1 VWRLEGFWRRRL
13 MAWLEVI
20 LAPLGR
26 RTVIWTS
33 VLIVVLAGASFVN
46 SKTETVE
53 SMKVV
58 DSGSAGL
65 EQPDS

>member
-20 LAPLGR
+20 LEPLGR

-46 SKTETVE
+46 SETETVE
-53 SMKVV
+53 LMKVV

-65 EQPDS
+65 EQPDL

>member
-1 VWRLEGFWRRRL
+1 

-20 LAPLGR
+20 LEPLGR

-46 SKTETVE
+46 SETETVE
-53 SMKVV
+53 LMKVV

-65 EQPDS
+65 EQPDL

>member
-1 VWRLEGFWRRRL
+1 
-13 MAWLEVI
+13 MTWLEVI

-33 VLIVVLAGASFVN
+33 VLIVVLAGASFMN
-46 SKTETVE
+46 SETETVE

>member
-1 VWRLEGFWRRRL
+1 

-20 LAPLGR
+20 LARLGR

-46 SKTETVE
+46 SETETVE

>member
-1 VWRLEGFWRRRL
+1 VWRLECFWRRRL
-13 MAWLEVI
+13 MVWLEVI

-46 SKTETVE
+46 SETETVE

>member
-1 VWRLEGFWRRRL
+1 

-20 LAPLGR
+20 LEPLGR

-46 SKTETVE
+46 SETETVE

>member
-1 VWRLEGFWRRRL
+1 

-20 LAPLGR
+20 LEPLGR

-46 SKTETVE
+46 SETETVE

-65 EQPDS
+65 EQPDL

>member
-1 VWRLEGFWRRRL
+1 

-20 LAPLGR
+20 LEPLGR

-33 VLIVVLAGASFVN
+33 VLIVVLAGVSFVN

>member
-46 SKTETVE
+46 SETETVE

-65 EQPDS
+65 KQPDS

>member
-1 VWRLEGFWRRRL
+1 

-20 LAPLGR
+20 LARLGR

-46 SKTETVE
+46 SETETVE
-53 SMKVV
+53 LMKVV

-65 EQPDS
+65 EQPDL